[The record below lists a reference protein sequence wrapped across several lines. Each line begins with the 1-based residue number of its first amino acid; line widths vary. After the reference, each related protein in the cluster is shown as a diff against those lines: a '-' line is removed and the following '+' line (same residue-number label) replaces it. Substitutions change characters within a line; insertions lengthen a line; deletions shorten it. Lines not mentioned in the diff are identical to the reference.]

1 MCPEPSRWG
10 ARSMKGMPV
19 GLFGKKDDAV
29 AESPKTL
36 DEGGVASKTANAIVQ
51 KLMDF
56 GFDGLGPLDSV
67 EDVVKEFTAKYPD
80 PEKAI
85 TKIIRSHT
93 RLVASGGFV
102 TGFGG
107 LFTLPVAIPANI
119 IEFYV
124 LATRMV
130 GSIAEIR
137 GYDVR
142 RPEVRTAVLLTL
154 VGADSTELLNKAGV
168 PTGTRL
174 AQIAAKQ
181 LPEAAMMVINKGVG
195 FRVATKFGGQ
205 TLSRFTKGVPIAGGV
220 IGAGLDTF
228 MLDKIADNAKV
239 EFPAQRRLTAVPAQ
253 D

>member
-1 MCPEPSRWG
+1 M
-10 ARSMKGMPV
+10 
-19 GLFGKKDDAV
+19 GLFGRKDDAV
-29 AESPKTL
+29 DKSEPTA
-36 DEGGVASKTANAIVQ
+36 DEGGVTARTANTIVA
-51 KLMDF
+51 KLMDY
-56 GFDGLGPLDSV
+56 GFDGVGPLDSV
-67 EDVVKEFTAKYPD
+67 EKVVAEYSKKYPD

-85 TKIIRSHT
+85 TKVIRAHF

-102 TGFGG
+102 TGVGG

-130 GSIAEIR
+130 GSIAQLR

-168 PTGTRL
+168 PTSGRL

-181 LPEAAMMVINKGVG
+181 LPDAAMMVINKGVG
-195 FRVATKFGGQ
+195 FRVATQFGTR
-205 TLSRFTKGVPIAGGV
+205 TLSRFTRGVPIAGGV
-220 IGAGLDTF
+220 IGAGLDSF
-228 MLDKIADNAKV
+228 MLDKIADNAKI
-239 EFPAQRRLTAVPAQ
+239 EFPAQRKLAAVPAA